1 MDADLF
7 FILLTVTGI
16 VGAISAVALR
26 HWERTCAAVSFGA
39 AALSALFGT
48 ITAILVLTGS
58 SMSLQ
63 LPFVTP
69 FGQFGFALDRLSAFF
84 LLVISMV
91 SFAVS
96 IYSIGYSK
104 EYDGK
109 YSIGLLGL
117 LFNLFLLSM
126 TFVVSASNA
135 IFFLVVWEAMSL
147 TSYLLVVYEN
157 RKEGIP
163 SSGLLYVVMTHL
175 GTALIMVA
183 LVMMGIY
190 AHSFDFSAYSGVGA
204 LMPSA
209 LKSTLFVLL
218 FIGFGTK
225 AGIIPLHVWLPYAHP
240 AAPSNVSAL
249 MSGVMVK
256 TAVFMLIRTFFDF
269 LGVTDTWWGLLVL
282 LVASISALLG
292 VMYALMETDIK
303 RVLAYST
310 VENVGIIL
318 IGLGAAMV
326 FQSYNLNLLAG
337 LALIATLLHVMNHA
351 FFKGALFMGAGS
363 ILFATHTKDMEKLGG
378 LAKRMK
384 WTGIIFFIGA
394 LSISAIP
401 PFNGFV
407 SEWLIF
413 QSLLQSFQIPDMTVK
428 ILLPVAIAI
437 LALTGALAAVC
448 FVRLFGI
455 VFLAKPRSEHA
466 EHAKEVP
473 RSMLVGSGIAAFMCI
488 VTGVMSFAII
498 PYVDEVT
505 APLVGASAASS
516 IVNGFVISPTNDQFS
531 AVSPFI
537 LAILIAVMVPLV
549 ILITRRYGGNRKTV
563 VGDTWDCG
571 TPLTARNQYTGTA
584 YSNPLVKVFNY
595 IYRPKPEVRTESTTS
610 PYVKKKVSYAFT
622 VVPVFEIYLY
632 RPIVAAMVSLARRV
646 SKIQAGSIQAYLA
659 YIFATLVFLLII
671 FR

>member
-1 MDADLF
+1 LYADLF
-7 FILLTVTGI
+7 FILLIVTGT
-16 VGAISAVALR
+16 VGAVYGMLLR
-26 HWERTCAAVSFGA
+26 HWPRTCAAASFGA

-48 ITAILVLTGS
+48 IVSILVLTGS
-58 SMSLQ
+58 PMNIQ
-63 LPFVTP
+63 LPFETP
-69 FGQFGFALDRLSAFF
+69 FGHLGFALDRLSAFF
-84 LLVISMV
+84 LLVISVV

-109 YSIGLLGL
+109 YSVGLLGL

-157 RKEGIP
+157 RKEGIA

-183 LVMMGIY
+183 LIMMGLY

-209 LKSTLFVLL
+209 LKSTLFILL

-282 LVASISALLG
+282 LAASISALLG

-351 FFKGALFMGAGS
+351 LFKGALFMGAGS
-363 ILFATHTKDMEKLGG
+363 ILFATHTKDMERLGG

-394 LSISAIP
+394 LSIAAIP

-428 ILLPVAIAI
+428 VLLPVAIAI

-455 VFLAKPRSEHA
+455 AFLAKPRSEHA

-473 RSMLVGSGIAAFMCI
+473 RTMLVGSGIAAFLC
-488 VTGVMSFAII
+488 VATGILSFFII
-498 PYVDEVT
+498 PYVDQVT
-505 APLVGASAASS
+505 TPLVGASAASS

-531 AVSPFI
+531 TMSPFV

-549 ILITRRYGGNRKTV
+549 VIISKTYGGKRRTV
-563 VGDTWDCG
+563 VEGTWDCG
-571 TPLTARNQYTGTA
+571 TPLTAHNQYTGTA
-584 YSNPLVKVFNY
+584 YSNPLVRVFSY
-595 IYRPKPEVRTESTTS
+595 IYRPRPEVRTESTAS
-610 PYVKKKVSYAFT
+610 PYVKKKVSYAFV
-622 VVPVFEIYLY
+622 VVPVFEKYLY
-632 RPIVAAMVSLARRV
+632 QPVVGLMVFLARRV
-646 SKIQAGSIQAYLA
+646 TRIQAGSIQAYLA

>member
-1 MDADLF
+1 LDADLF
-7 FILLTVTGI
+7 FILLTITGT
-16 VGAISAVALR
+16 VGAASAAALR
-26 HWERTCAAVSFGA
+26 RWDRVCATVSFGA
-39 AALSALFGT
+39 AALSAVFGT
-48 ITAILVLTGS
+48 IVSILVLTGS
-58 SMSLQ
+58 HMSIQ
-63 LPFVTP
+63 LPFDTI
-69 FGQFGFALDRLSAFF
+69 FGHFGFALDRLGAFF
-84 LLVISMV
+84 LLVISVV

-109 YSIGLLGL
+109 YSIGLLGM

-126 TFVVSASNA
+126 AFVVSASNA
-135 IFFLVVWEAMSL
+135 ILFLVVWEAMSL

-157 RKEGIP
+157 RKEGIA

-183 LVMMGIY
+183 LIMMGIY

-326 FQSYNLNLLAG
+326 FESYHLNLLAG

-351 FFKGALFMGAGS
+351 LFKGALFMGAGS

-378 LAKRMK
+378 LARRMK

-394 LSISAIP
+394 LSIAAIP

-413 QSLLQSFQIPDMTVK
+413 QSLLQSFQIPDITVK

-455 VFLAKPRSEHA
+455 VFLAKPRSDHA
-466 EHAKEVP
+466 EHAEEVP
-473 RSMLVGSGIAAFMCI
+473 RTMLVGSGIAAFLC
-488 VTGVMSFAII
+488 VFTGILSFAII
-498 PYVDEVT
+498 PYVDQVT
-505 APLVGASAASS
+505 TPLVGASAASS

-531 AVSPFI
+531 TMSPFV
-537 LAILIAVMVPLV
+537 LAILIAIMVPLV
-549 ILITRRYGGNRKTV
+549 IVISKRYGGKRKTV
-563 VGDTWDCG
+563 IEDTWDCG
-571 TPLTARNQYTGTA
+571 TPLTAHNQYTGTA
-584 YSNPLVKVFNY
+584 YSNPLVKVFSY
-595 IYRPKPEVRTESTTS
+595 IYRPKPEVKTESTSS
-610 PYVKKKVSYAFT
+610 PYVKKRVSYAF
-622 VVPVFEIYLY
+622 VIVPVFEKYLY
-632 RPIVAAMVSLARRV
+632 QPIVTIMVALAHRA

>member
-1 MDADLF
+1 MA
-7 FILLTVTGI
+7 
-16 VGAISAVALR
+16 GAVSSLALR
-26 HWERTCAAVSFGA
+26 KRERLCATVSFGA
-39 AALSALFGT
+39 AGLAGLFG
-48 ITAILVLTGS
+48 AIVAVLVLTGS
-58 SMSLQ
+58 PMGIQ
-63 LPFVTP
+63 LPFDTV
-69 FGQFGFALDRLSAFF
+69 FGRFGFALDRLGAFF
-84 LLVISMV
+84 LLVISIV
-91 SFAVS
+91 SFAIS

-104 EYDGK
+104 EYEGK
-109 YSIGLLGL
+109 YSVGLLGF
-117 LFNLFLLSM
+117 LFNLFLLSLVM
-126 TFVVSASNA
+126 VVSASNA
-135 IFFLVVWEAMSL
+135 IFFLISWEAMSL
-147 TSYLLVVYEN
+147 TSYFLVVYEN
-157 RKEGIP
+157 RKDGVA

-183 LVMMGIY
+183 MIMMGIY

-204 LMPSA
+204 LMPDA

-218 FIGFGTK
+218 FIGFGVK
-225 AGIIPLHVWLPYAHP
+225 AGVIPLHVWLPYAHP
-240 AAPSNVSAL
+240 AAPSNISAL

-256 TAVFMLIRTFFDF
+256 TAVFMMIRTFFDF

-326 FQSYNLNLLAG
+326 FESYHLNLLAG

-351 FFKGALFMGAGS
+351 FFKTTLFMGVGS
-363 ILFATHTKDMEKLGG
+363 ILFATHTRDMEKLGG
-378 LAKRMK
+378 LARRMK
-384 WTGIIFFIGA
+384 WTGIFFFVGA
-394 LSISAIP
+394 LSIAAIP

-407 SEWLIF
+407 SEWMIF

-428 ILLPVAIAI
+428 ILLPVVIAI

-466 EHAKEVP
+466 EKAEDVP
-473 RSMLVGSGIAAFMCI
+473 RSMLLGSGIAASLCI
-488 VTGVMSFAII
+488 ITGVMSFAII
-498 PYVDEVT
+498 PYVDQVT
-505 APLVGASAASS
+505 TPLVGASAASH

-531 AVSPFI
+531 TVSPVAI
-537 LAILIAVMVPLV
+537 AILIAIMVPLV
-549 ILITRRYGGNRKTV
+549 ILISKRYGGKRKTV

-571 TPLTARNQYTGTA
+571 TPLNAHNQYTGTA
-584 YSNPLVKVFNY
+584 YSNPLVKVFSY
-595 IYRPKPEVRTESTTS
+595 IYRPKPEVHTESTSS
-610 PYVKKKVSYAFT
+610 PYVKKRVSYAFV
-622 VVPVFEIYLY
+622 VVPVFEKYLY
-632 RPIVAAMVSLARRV
+632 RPIVTFLVAGARRA

>member
-1 MDADLF
+1 MSVQIPFD
-7 FILLTVTGI
+7 T
-16 VGAISAVALR
+16 
-26 HWERTCAAVSFGA
+26 
-39 AALSALFGT
+39 LFGR
-48 ITAILVLTGS
+48 
-58 SMSLQ
+58 
-63 LPFVTP
+63 
-69 FGQFGFALDRLSAFF
+69 FGFSLDRLGAFF
-84 LLVISMV
+84 LLVISVV

-96 IYSIGYSK
+96 IYSIGYAK
-104 EYDGK
+104 EYAGK
-109 YSIGLLGL
+109 YSIGLFGF

-126 TFVVSASNA
+126 VMVVSASNA
-135 IFFLVVWEAMSL
+135 IFFLIAWESMTL
-147 TSYLLVVYEN
+147 TSYFLVVYEN
-157 RKEGIP
+157 RKEGVA

-175 GTALIMVA
+175 GTALITVA
-183 LVMMGIY
+183 LIMMGIY
-190 AHSFDFSAYSGVGA
+190 AHSFDFSAYSGVGS

-218 FIGFGTK
+218 FIGFGVK

-240 AAPSNVSAL
+240 AAPSNISSL
-249 MSGVMVK
+249 MSGIMVK
-256 TAVFMLIRTFFDF
+256 TAVFMMIRTFFDF

-292 VMYALMETDIK
+292 VLYALMETDVK

-326 FQSYNLNLLAG
+326 FESYHLNLLAG

-351 FFKGALFMGAGS
+351 FFKTTLFMGVGS
-363 ILFATHTKDMEKLGG
+363 ILFATHTRDMEKLGG

-384 WTGIIFFIGA
+384 WTGIFFFIGA
-394 LSISAIP
+394 LSIAAIP

-407 SEWLIF
+407 SEWMIF

-428 ILLPVAIAI
+428 VLLPVTIAI

-455 VFLAKPRSEHA
+455 VFLAKPRSEQA
-466 EHAKEVP
+466 REAKEVP
-473 RSMLVGSGIAAFMCI
+473 RSMLLGSGIAASLCLI
-488 VTGVMSFAII
+488 TGVMSFAII
-498 PYVDEVT
+498 PYVDQVT
-505 APLVGASAASS
+505 TPLVGASAASS

-531 AVSPFI
+531 AMSPFA
-537 LAILIAVMVPLV
+537 LAILIAVTVPLV
-549 ILITRRYGGNRKTV
+549 VFISKRYGGKRRTV

-571 TPLTARNQYTGTA
+571 TPLTAHNQYTGTA
-584 YSNPLVKVFNY
+584 YSNPLVKVFSY
-595 IYRPKPEVRTESTTS
+595 IYRPKPEVHTESTSS
-610 PYVKKKVSYAFT
+610 PYVKKKVSYAFV
-622 VVPVFEIYLY
+622 VVPVFEKYLY
-632 RPIVAAMVSLARRV
+632 QPIVKYLIAGARWV